1 MELYRVWLSN
11 SAETVVVYRPAM
23 CPIRRR
29 WLLSAGLAAVPI
41 AEIFAQD
48 RAMPIDTFASTT
60 VLDEIWQ
67 DVARERGVPVR
78 VRWPSP
84 RTPVPPGGRPVV
96 LFSHGLGGTRAGG
109 ELWGRAWQ
117 AAGLVVLHLQ
127 HPGSDLEAVRRVA
140 RSFGDQHGLRQAA
153 GPDQLLARLGDVKFV
168 LDNIARRQASAVG
181 RWTEVRPND
190 VGLSGHSFGAHTT
203 LGMAGQ
209 RYPSL
214 DGVQEPRLAAFVAF
228 SPTLPVQDDATR
240 AYLRI
245 TRPMLCITGT
255 RDDDVA
261 GVGATNERRTGV
273 FTALPAGLKAHL
285 VLEDAD
291 HMTFAGQTGRAADV
305 FPRHASSRALQ
316 AQHHEVV
323 AAVTTDWWRAH
334 LMGDKAAADRL
345 RRPSGLAVGD
355 LWQQG

>member
-1 MELYRVWLSN
+1 M
-11 SAETVVVYRPAM
+11 
-23 CPIRRR
+23 
-29 WLLSAGLAAVPI
+29 
-41 AEIFAQD
+41 
-48 RAMPIDTFASTT
+48 
-60 VLDEIWQ
+60 
-67 DVARERGVPVR
+67 
-78 VRWPSP
+78 
-84 RTPVPPGGRPVV
+84 V

-109 ELWGRAWQ
+109 ALWGQAWQ

-127 HPGSDLEAVRRVA
+127 HPGSDLEAVRQVA
-140 RSFGDQHGLRQAA
+140 RSFADQRGLRQAA
-153 GPDQLLARLGDVKFV
+153 GPDQLLARLADVKFV
-168 LDNIARRQASAVG
+168 LDDIARRQALGAG
-181 RWTEVRPND
+181 RWGDVRAHE

-209 RYPSL
+209 RYPAL
-214 DGVQEPRLAAFVAF
+214 DGLQEPRLAAFIAF
-228 SPTLPVQDDATR
+228 SPTLPLQGDATR
-240 AYLRI
+240 AFERL

-261 GVGATNERRTGV
+261 GVGATHERRMGV
-273 FTALPAGLKAHL
+273 FAALPAGRKAHL

-334 LMGDKAAADRL
+334 LM
-345 RRPSGLAVGD
+345 
-355 LWQQG
+355 